1 MRGSGRDRS
10 KRVVDPRGRV
20 DPPEIGSCGR
30 GATFGCV
37 AGYMDLGDLI
47 SADGV
52 VPALRTKDKK
62 QALQELAI
70 RSARLTGLAQR
81 DVYEALLQRERLG
94 STGVGD
100 GIAIPH
106 ARIAGLRT
114 ISCLVARLAEPIAFD
129 APDGAP
135 VDLIFVL
142 LAPEDAGADHLKA
155 LARIARLLREPEAA
169 SRLRAA
175 RDVPA
180 ILAILKSD
188 DPARRMPL
196 AG

>member
-1 MRGSGRDRS
+1 
-10 KRVVDPRGRV
+10 
-20 DPPEIGSCGR
+20 
-30 GATFGCV
+30 
-37 AGYMDLGDLI
+37 MDLGDLI
-47 SADGV
+47 GADGV
-52 VPALRTKDKK
+52 VPALRAKDKK

-70 RSARLTGLAQR
+70 RSARLTGLVQR
-81 DVYEALLQRERLG
+81 GIFDALWQRERLG

-106 ARIAGLRT
+106 ARMAGLKSMNC
-114 ISCLVARLAEPIAFD
+114 IVARLAEPIAFD

-135 VDLIFVL
+135 VDLVFVL

-155 LARIARLLREPEAA
+155 LARIARLLREPDAA

-175 RDVPA
+175 RDVPSM
-180 ILAILKSD
+180 LAILKAD